1 LNGVWLPPKAA
12 GCVCR
17 DVPGTACDHC
27 TVWQQQQHPQRP
39 PLRVLRR
46 LPQRQRRPLPV
57 APPPPPPKPTPPVA
71 VQTRRQSSRSTKG
84 QRLLP
89 TQYRGSSLAP
99 PHHKPAGGCLAS
111 GDSDDETDEFAHR
124 HIPSLVGRWFGW
136 RKRLKKRKMH
146 RLITPWWRCDL
157 WRVAMAGFTR

>member
-1 LNGVWLPPKAA
+1 MPKKYHSGTAVHPVWQSGA
-12 GCVCR
+12 CIQFF
-17 DVPGTACDHC
+17 VPGTACDHC

-57 APPPPPPKPTPPVA
+57 ALPPPKPTPPVA

-89 TQYRGSSLAP
+89 TQHRGSGLAP
-99 PHHKPAGGCLAS
+99 PHHQLAKKS
-111 GDSDDETDEFAHR
+111 EASSYLKDTLSEPDIRRKGSCQPGNQGQTKEPDR
-124 HIPSLVGRWFGW
+124 W
-136 RKRLKKRKMH
+136 RK
-146 RLITPWWRCDL
+146 
-157 WRVAMAGFTR
+157 GS